1 MTRSSPVNSDS
12 DQRRPAAGLIPLTGV
27 SPRAALAAA
36 RAVLAAQ
43 PGPLD
48 ASIAHQAAAIVLRD
62 FGDVRAAIGEFRV
75 AVRLA
80 RKAADAEREADALTS
95 LGTALVMAGRTEA
108 GLAALGEAVAKITR
122 PCPPSAS
129 PVPATPAPATPAPAT
144 PAPATPVS
152 AKAELGRI
160 LVRRGGSLW
169 IAGRYE
175 PARADLR
182 RAITLTRQAGEP
194 VWEARARTA
203 LALADLAIG
212 AVDRAEAGLAAAEAL
227 FAGSGQQLEIAYARH
242 NRALVA
248 FASGDLP
255 AALRHLDDAAARYAE
270 LDVFVPDAALDRCAV
285 LLAAGLPADALAAVE
300 AALTGRVTAT
310 KKAELQLAAARIAL
324 AAGHSDQ
331 SAERAV
337 VARSMFARQGREWW
351 RAHATLVLVKA
362 RLAAGRPPGSLL
374 REAERTAI
382 RLGELASDETP
393 DAWLLAGRLALAAAS
408 RPAASRPAASRPA
421 VPRPAASRPAVPRPA
436 VPRPAVPRPRR
447 TDPADLPD
455 PARLADADRLLASA
469 ARAARRRVPA
479 FARAAGWLA
488 EALRAEAAGDRRR
501 LLTACGRG
509 FTLLEEHLSTLGAAE
524 LRAHATAH
532 GTELAELAQRAALR
546 SGRPRLLLEWS
557 ERWRAVALQ
566 PPRPVADPGLRAEL
580 AALRDVTSRLEK
592 AHPDSFPAAVLHR
605 ERLRLEALIRARTL
619 RTEPPPAIPQAPSVP
634 ATPLIHAGAPPFD
647 ADALLAAL
655 GPRWLVEL
663 VVVDGDLHVLLCG
676 DGAIRHFAAGSA
688 ADAGWEVDFARFGL
702 NRLARGSLPEPP
714 EQALA
719 ALADAGRRL
728 DALLLGAA
736 RDQLGDGPVV
746 VVPPGRLNAVPWALL
761 PSLRDRAVSVAPSA
775 RAWLRASQPG
785 PFGDDRTVL
794 VAGPGLGAA
803 RAEVRTLARQYR
815 DATVLG
821 EGTATT
827 ARVLAAID
835 GAGLAHI
842 AAHGRFRADS
852 PMFSSL
858 RLDDGPMT
866 VHDVQ
871 RLRRA
876 PRLLILPSCE
886 SGLLAPAGADELL
899 GLASALLPLG
909 TASIVAS
916 VAQVNDDAAAPLML
930 ALHRRLQASGQ
941 RPGAVAAALCDARAD
956 VRQATA
962 DDPVMTAAGW
972 SFIVLGA

>member
-122 PCPPSAS
+122 PGPPS
-129 PVPATPAPATPAPAT
+129 ATPAPATPAPAT
-144 PAPATPVS
+144 PAP

-408 RPAASRPAASRPA
+408 RPAAS
-421 VPRPAASRPAVPRPA
+421 
-436 VPRPAVPRPRR
+436 RPAVPRPRR

>member
-1 MTRSSPVNSDS
+1 M
-12 DQRRPAAGLIPLTGV
+12 
-27 SPRAALAAA
+27 
-36 RAVLAAQ
+36 
-43 PGPLD
+43 
-48 ASIAHQAAAIVLRD
+48 LRD

-80 RKAADAEREADALTS
+80 RKTADAEREADALTS
-95 LGTALVMAGRTEA
+95 LGTALVMAGRTDA
-108 GLAALGEAVAKITR
+108 GLAALDEAVAKVTR
-122 PCPPSAS
+122 PAS
-129 PVPATPAPATPAPAT
+129 
-144 PAPATPVS
+144 
-152 AKAELGRI
+152 AELGRI

-182 RAITLTRQAGEP
+182 RAIILTRQAGEP

-203 LALADLAIG
+203 AALADLAIG

-227 FAGSGQQLEIAYARH
+227 FADSGQQLEIAYARH

-324 AAGHSDQ
+324 AAGHNDQ

-351 RAHATLVLVKA
+351 RAHATLVLIKA
-362 RLAAGRPPGSLL
+362 RLAAGRPPAGLL

-382 RLGELASDETP
+382 RLGELRSDETP
-393 DAWLLAGRLALAAAS
+393 DAWLLAGRLALAAA
-408 RPAASRPAASRPA
+408 
-421 VPRPAASRPAVPRPA
+421 
-436 VPRPAVPRPRR
+436 
-447 TDPADLPD
+447 
-455 PARLADADRLLASA
+455 RLADADRLLACA
-469 ARAARRRVPA
+469 ARSARRRVPA

-488 EALRAEAAGDRRR
+488 EALRAEAAGHGPR

-509 FTLLEEHLSTLGAAE
+509 FALLEEHLSTLGAAE

-532 GTELAELAQRAALR
+532 GAELAELAQRAALR
-546 SGRPRLLLEWS
+546 SGRPRLLLDWS

-566 PPRPVADPGLRAEL
+566 PLRPVADPGLRAEL
-580 AALRDVTSRLEK
+580 AALRDVTIRLEK
-592 AHPDSFPAAVLHR
+592 AHPDSFPATVLHR

-619 RTEPPPAIPQAPSVP
+619 RTETPPAESPPATPPPPAAP
-634 ATPLIHAGAPPFD
+634 PLRAAVPPFD
-647 ADALLAAL
+647 ADVLLAAL
-655 GPRWLVEL
+655 GPRRLIEL
-663 VVVDGDLHVLLCG
+663 VVVDGDLQVLLCG
-676 DGAIRHFAAGSA
+676 DGAIRRFAAGSA

-702 NRLARGSLPEPP
+702 NRLARGSMPEPP
-714 EQALA
+714 DQCLA
-719 ALADAGRRL
+719 ALAEAGYRL

-736 RDQLGDGPVV
+736 RDQLADGPVV
-746 VVPPGRLNAVPWALL
+746 IVPPGRLNAVPWALL

-775 RAWLRASQPG
+775 RAWLRASQSG
-785 PFGDDRTVL
+785 PFGEDRTVL

-803 RAEVRTLARQYR
+803 SAEVRTLARQYR

-827 ARVLAAID
+827 GRVLAAID

-866 VHDVQ
+866 VHDVE

-876 PRLLILPSCE
+876 PSRLILPSCE

-916 VAQVNDDAAAPLML
+916 VAQVNDAAAAPLML
-930 ALHRRLQASGQ
+930 ALHRRLAASGQ
-941 RPGAVAAALCDARAD
+941 QPGAVAAALRDARAD
-956 VRQATA
+956 ARQATA

-972 SFIVLGA
+972 SFIALGA

>member
-12 DQRRPAAGLIPLTGV
+12 QQRHPAAGLIPLTGV

-43 PGPLD
+43 PGPHD

-80 RKAADAEREADALTS
+80 RKTADAEREADALTS
-95 LGTALVMAGRTEA
+95 LGTALVMAGRTDA
-108 GLAALGEAVAKITR
+108 GLAALDEAVAKVTR
-122 PCPPSAS
+122 PAS
-129 PVPATPAPATPAPAT
+129 
-144 PAPATPVS
+144 
-152 AKAELGRI
+152 AELGRI

-182 RAITLTRQAGEP
+182 RAISLTRQAGEP

-203 LALADLAIG
+203 AALADLAVG

-227 FAGSGQQLEIAYARH
+227 FADSGQLLEIAYGRH

-270 LDVFVPDAALDRCAV
+270 LDVVVPDAALDRCAV

-310 KKAELQLAAARIAL
+310 KKAELQLAAARTAL
-324 AAGHSDQ
+324 AAGHHDQ

-337 VARSMFARQGREWW
+337 VARSMFARQSREWW
-351 RAHATLVLVKA
+351 RAHATLVLIKA
-362 RLAAGRPPGSLL
+362 RLAAGRPPASLL

-382 RLGELASDETP
+382 RLGELRSDETP
-393 DAWLLAGRLALAAAS
+393 DAWLLAGRLALAAA
-408 RPAASRPAASRPA
+408 
-421 VPRPAASRPAVPRPA
+421 
-436 VPRPAVPRPRR
+436 
-447 TDPADLPD
+447 
-455 PARLADADRLLASA
+455 RLADADRLLACA
-469 ARAARRRVPA
+469 ARSARRRVPA

-488 EALRAEAAGDRRR
+488 EALRAEAAGHETR

-509 FTLLEEHLSTLGAAE
+509 FALLEEHLSTLGAAE

-532 GTELAELAQRAALR
+532 GAELAELAQRAALR
-546 SGRPRLLLEWS
+546 SGRPRLLLDWS
-557 ERWRAVALQ
+557 ERWRAIALQ
-566 PPRPVADPGLRAEL
+566 PLRPVADPGLRAEL
-580 AALRDVTSRLEK
+580 AALRDVTIRLEK

-619 RTEPPPAIPQAPSVP
+619 RTPPLR
-634 ATPLIHAGAPPFD
+634 ATVPPFD
-647 ADALLAAL
+647 ADVLLAAL
-655 GPRWLVEL
+655 GPRRLIEL
-663 VVVDGDLHVLLCG
+663 VVVDGDLQVLLCG
-676 DGAIRHFAAGSA
+676 DGAIRRYAAGSA
-688 ADAGWEVDFARFGL
+688 ADAEWEVDFARFGL
-702 NRLARGSLPEPP
+702 NRLARGSMPEPP
-714 EQALA
+714 DQCLA
-719 ALADAGRRL
+719 ALAEAGYRL

-736 RDQLGDGPVV
+736 RDQLADGPVV
-746 VVPPGRLNAVPWALL
+746 IVPPGRLNAVPWALL

-775 RAWLRASQPG
+775 RAWLRASQSG
-785 PFGDDRTVL
+785 PFGDGRTVL

-803 RAEVRTLARQYR
+803 SAEVRTLARQYR

-866 VHDVQ
+866 VHDVE
-871 RLRRA
+871 RLCRA
-876 PRLLILPSCE
+876 PRRLILPSCE

-916 VAQVNDDAAAPLML
+916 VAQVNDAAAAPLML

-941 RPGAVAAALCDARAD
+941 QPGAVAAALRDARAD
-956 VRQATA
+956 ARQATA

-972 SFIVLGA
+972 SFIALGA

>member
-1 MTRSSPVNSDS
+1 VNSDS
-12 DQRRPAAGLIPLTGV
+12 DQRHPAAGLISLTGV

-43 PGPLD
+43 PGPHD

-80 RKAADAEREADALTS
+80 RKTADTEREADALTS
-95 LGTALVMAGRTEA
+95 LGTALVMAGRTDA
-108 GLAALGEAVAKITR
+108 GLAALDEAVAKVTR
-122 PCPPSAS
+122 PGSPSASTATDS
-129 PVPATPAPATPAPAT
+129 PVPAR
-144 PAPATPVS
+144 
-152 AKAELGRI
+152 AELGRI

-182 RAITLTRQAGEP
+182 RAIILTRQAGEP

-203 LALADLAIG
+203 AALADLAIG
-212 AVDRAEAGLAAAEAL
+212 AADRAEAGLAAAEAL
-227 FAGSGQQLEIAYARH
+227 FADSGQQLEIAYARH

-248 FASGDLP
+248 FAAGDLP

-324 AAGHSDQ
+324 AAGHNDQ

-337 VARSMFARQGREWW
+337 VARTMFARQGREWW
-351 RAHATLVLVKA
+351 RAHATLVLIKA
-362 RLAAGRPPGSLL
+362 RLAAGRPPASLL

-382 RLGELASDETP
+382 RLGELRSDETP
-393 DAWLLAGRLALAAAS
+393 DAWLLAGRLALAAA
-408 RPAASRPAASRPA
+408 RP
-421 VPRPAASRPAVPRPA
+421 
-436 VPRPAVPRPRR
+436 
-447 TDPADLPD
+447 
-455 PARLADADRLLASA
+455 ADADRLLACA
-469 ARAARRRVPA
+469 ARSARRRVPA

-488 EALRAEAAGDRRR
+488 EALRAEAAGHRPR

-509 FTLLEEHLSTLGAAE
+509 FALLEEHLSTLGAAE

-532 GTELAELAQRAALR
+532 GAELAELAQRAALR
-546 SGRPRLLLEWS
+546 SGRPRLLLDWS

-566 PPRPVADPGLRAEL
+566 PLRTVADPGLRAEL
-580 AALRDVTSRLEK
+580 AALRDVTVRLEK

-619 RTEPPPAIPQAPSVP
+619 RTETPPAEPLLAEPPPAEPPPATPPTPSVP
-634 ATPLIHAGAPPFD
+634 AAPPLHANLPPFD
-647 ADALLAAL
+647 ADVLLAAL
-655 GPRWLVEL
+655 GPRRLIEL

-676 DGAIRHFAAGSA
+676 DGAIRRFAAGSA

-714 EQALA
+714 EQSLA
-719 ALADAGRRL
+719 ALAEAGRRL

-736 RDQLGDGPVV
+736 RDQLADGPVV
-746 VVPPGRLNAVPWALL
+746 IVPPGRLNAVPWALL

-775 RAWLRASQPG
+775 RAWLRASQSG
-785 PFGDDRTVL
+785 PFGDGRTVL

-803 RAEVRTLARQYR
+803 SAEVRTLARQYR
-815 DATVLG
+815 DATVLA

-866 VHDVQ
+866 VHDVE

-876 PRLLILPSCE
+876 PSRLILPSCE

-916 VAQVNDDAAAPLML
+916 VAQVNDAAAAPLML

-941 RPGAVAAALCDARAD
+941 QPGAVAAALRDARAD
-956 VRQATA
+956 ARQATA

-972 SFIVLGA
+972 SFIALGA

>member
-1 MTRSSPVNSDS
+1 MTRSGPVNSDS
-12 DQRRPAAGLIPLTGV
+12 DQRHPAAGLIPLTGV

-36 RAVLAAQ
+36 RAVLAGQ
-43 PGPLD
+43 PGPHD

-62 FGDVRAAIGEFRV
+62 FGDVRAAIAEFRV

-80 RKAADAEREADALTS
+80 RKTADAEREADALTS
-95 LGTALVMAGRTEA
+95 LGTALVMAGRTDA
-108 GLAALGEAVAKITR
+108 GLAALDEAVAKVTCSG
-122 PCPPSAS
+122 PPPS
-129 PVPATPAPATPAPAT
+129 
-144 PAPATPVS
+144 
-152 AKAELGRI
+152 AELGRI

-169 IAGRYE
+169 ITGRYE
-175 PARADLR
+175 PAGADLR
-182 RAITLTRQAGEP
+182 RAIILTRQAGEP

-203 LALADLAIG
+203 AALADLAVG
-212 AVDRAEAGLAAAEAL
+212 AVDRAEAGLTAAEAL
-227 FAGSGQQLEIAYARH
+227 FADSGQQLEIAYGRH

-300 AALTGRVTAT
+300 AALAGRVTAT

-324 AAGHSDQ
+324 AAGHHDQ

-337 VARSMFARQGREWW
+337 VARSMFARQSREWW
-351 RAHATLVLVKA
+351 RAHATLVLLKA
-362 RLAAGRPPGSLL
+362 RLAAGRPPASLL

-382 RLGELASDETP
+382 GLGELRSDETP
-393 DAWLLAGRLALAAAS
+393 DAWLLAGRLALAAA
-408 RPAASRPAASRPA
+408 RP
-421 VPRPAASRPAVPRPA
+421 
-436 VPRPAVPRPRR
+436 
-447 TDPADLPD
+447 
-455 PARLADADRLLASA
+455 ADADRLLARA
-469 ARAARRRVPA
+469 ARSARRRVPA

-488 EALRAEAAGDRRR
+488 EALRAEAAGHRSR

-509 FTLLEEHLSTLGAAE
+509 FALLEEHLSTLGAAE

-532 GTELAELAQRAALR
+532 GAELAELAQRAALR
-546 SGRPRLLLEWS
+546 SGRPRLLLDWS

-566 PPRPVADPGLRAEL
+566 PLRPVADPALRAEL
-580 AALRDVTSRLEK
+580 AALRDNTIRLER

-605 ERLRLEALIRARTL
+605 ERLRLEALIRARAL
-619 RTEPPPAIPQAPSVP
+619 RTQTPP
-634 ATPLIHAGAPPFD
+634 LHASAPFD

-655 GPRWLVEL
+655 GPRRLVEL

-676 DGAIRHFAAGSA
+676 DGAIRRFAAGSA

-702 NRLARGSLPEPP
+702 NRLARGSRPEPP
-714 EQALA
+714 EQSLA
-719 ALADAGRRL
+719 ALAEAGQRL

-746 VVPPGRLNAVPWALL
+746 IVPPGRLNAVPWALL

-775 RAWLRASQPG
+775 RAWLRASQSG

-803 RAEVRTLARQYR
+803 GAEVRTLARQYR

-866 VHDVQ
+866 VHDVE

-876 PRLLILPSCE
+876 PARLILPSCE

-916 VAQVNDDAAAPLML
+916 VAQVNDVAAAPLML

-941 RPGAVAAALCDARAD
+941 QPGAVAAALRDARAD
-956 VRQATA
+956 ARQATA

-972 SFIVLGA
+972 SFIALGA